1 MTNRKVGP
9 DLREKYLEVITSE
22 MMSSEESCSDDE
34 IVVHSLTWRSKEV
47 TQLFHSMDKWN
58 LERMSPQAR
67 RQRKKRRSGMPSP
80 RLAPLDCPEW
90 TVCKRISN

>member
-47 TQLFHSMDKWN
+47 THVFHSMDKWN

-67 RQRKKRRSGMPSP
+67 RQRKKRRSGMPSR